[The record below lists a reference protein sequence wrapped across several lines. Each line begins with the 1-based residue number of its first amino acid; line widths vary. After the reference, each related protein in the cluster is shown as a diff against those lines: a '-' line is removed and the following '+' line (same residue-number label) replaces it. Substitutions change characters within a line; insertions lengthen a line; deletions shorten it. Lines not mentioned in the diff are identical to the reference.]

1 MKRPALPW
9 WFALSLL
16 LLASAGCGPAAGE
29 LGSAC
34 TSDSACTAG
43 ACFTGFPGGYC
54 SQRCENQACPED
66 AYCAAMESGSYCL
79 QRCSIGL
86 LDCRKGYFCADIAA
100 GSVCYPDCTADAD
113 CGAGASC
120 TGGKCVQATAQANGA
135 ACRLNVGCASGR
147 CELSYNGGYCTQL
160 CAQAG
165 PGAFNKDCPSG
176 STCSQVSE
184 AGGLC
189 LSGCTADAQCRAEY
203 TCDVAGG
210 SGVCRPKC
218 RGAANCGLGRTCD
231 VAGGG
236 KCIEGSAL
244 PRKLG
249 AACGGDSDCDSAY
262 CLDQAGTDFPKGDC
276 SVDCSGSASLCGE
289 AGLCIVPSDPTVASV
304 CLQKCTSNFDCRGDY
319 FCSSVRNSSSRVCIP
334 RCSAVQ
340 GICNAPEVC
349 DEFSGD
355 CVPPGTPGATTIEK
369 VAIGAMTLSGEA
381 TNKDFTLN
389 VPAEALS
396 FTLVLRGGVG
406 GTSIVSRLTSPT
418 GELLFDLD
426 NYLKSSV
433 RILPVNDGDFGML
446 FPNSPRV
453 SIQPGTYRFSVRNE
467 KGSGTGQVFALIK
480 KSPTRL
486 LSQGRLNLNLWF
498 AGVAGVN
505 AASAAGNAKIQALLA
520 EFRRIYLTAGITVGD
535 VSYFDVPAG
544 SAATFAVID
553 TTDGKDSELRKLFEV
568 SAGAPNNAMN
578 FFLVQEIKGGGAGF
592 TILGVAG
599 GIPGIP
605 FEQGTNASG
614 VAVTTLDLDKSPE
627 SVARTMAHEGGHWL
641 GLWHTSEQNGQ
652 LFDPLVDTP
661 ECGSAQDANKDKLVT
676 SSECSG
682 FGADNLMFW
691 EAGPTASKVSGNQG
705 FVLVRNPVVT
715 QQ

>member
-1 MKRPALPW
+1 MRRAFLPLT
-9 WFALSLL
+9 ATLSLL
-16 LLASAGCGPAAGE
+16 LCSCGPAAGE

-34 TSDSACTAG
+34 SNDAACSGG

-66 AYCAAMESGSYCL
+66 AYCAAMETGSFCL
-79 QRCSIGL
+79 QRCAIGL
-86 LDCRKGYFCADIAA
+86 FDCRKGYFCADISA

-113 CGAGASC
+113 CGAGARC
-120 TGGKCVQATAQANGA
+120 EGGKCTQATAQANGA
-135 ACRLNVGCASGR
+135 ACRLNVGCASDR
-147 CELSYNGGYCTQL
+147 CELSYNGGYCTQP

-165 PGAFNKDCPSG
+165 PGAFGQDCPTG
-176 STCSQVSE
+176 SVCGQVSE
-184 AGGLC
+184 AAGLC
-189 LSGCTADAQCRAEY
+189 LATCASDSQCRSDYRCEG
-203 TCDVAGG
+203 TG
-210 SGVCRPKC
+210 CRPKC
-218 RGAANCGLGRTCD
+218 RGAAGCGLGRTCD

-236 KCIEGSAL
+236 SCIEGSAL
-244 PRKLG
+244 PHKLG
-249 AACGGDSDCDSAY
+249 AACGADGDCDSDY
-262 CLDQAGTDFPKGDC
+262 CLDAPTTDFPKGACSQDC
-276 SVDCSGSASLCGE
+276 SADSKLCG
-289 AGLCIVPSDPTVASV
+289 AGGLCIVPADTTAPSV
-304 CLQKCTSNFDCRGDY
+304 CLQTCSSNFDCRSDY
-319 FCSSVRNSSSRVCIP
+319 FCSAVRNSTERVCIP

-349 DEFSGD
+349 DAFSGD
-355 CVPPGTPGATTIEK
+355 CVPPGSAGATTIEK
-369 VAIGAMTLSGEA
+369 VTIGTMAISGES
-381 TNKDFTLN
+381 TSKDFTLS

-396 FTLVLRGGVG
+396 FTLVLRGTVG
-406 GTSIVSRLTSPT
+406 GTSVISRLTSPS

-426 NYLKSSV
+426 NYLQSSV

-453 SIQPGTYRFSVRNE
+453 AIQPGTYRFSVLNE

-480 KSPTRL
+480 KSPSRV

-498 AGVAGVN
+498 AGVTGVT
-505 AASAAGNAKIQALLA
+505 AASAPTDPKVQAMMA
-520 EFRRIYLTAGITVGD
+520 EFTRIYATSGIAIGVVG
-535 VSYFDVPAG
+535 YFDVPAS
-544 SAATFAVID
+544 SAASFAVID
-553 TTDGKDSELRKLFEV
+553 TTDGKDSELRKLFEI

-578 FFLVQEIKGGGAGF
+578 FFLVREIKGGSAGF

-614 VAVTTLDLDKSPE
+614 VAVTAMDLQMSPA

-641 GLWHTSEQNGQ
+641 GLWHTSEQNGTM
-652 LFDPLVDTP
+652 FDPLADTP
-661 ECGSAQDANKDKLVT
+661 ECPVAQDADKNKIVT
-676 SSECSG
+676 SAECGS
-682 FGADNLMFW
+682 FGASNLMFW
-691 EAGPTASKVSGNQG
+691 EAGPTASNVSGNQG